1 MLYFI
6 HCEDKP
12 DHLNVRIENRTA
24 HVDYIKTFHLLAA
37 GPTLADDEE
46 TMNGSVIIID
56 LPHAAALQ
64 DFLTNDPYAKA
75 GLFQNVTTRPWKKVI
90 FQDIT

>member
-12 DHLNVRIENRTA
+12 DHLNVRTENRAA
-24 HVDYIKTFHLLAA
+24 HVAYIKQFDLLAA

-46 TMNGSVIIID
+46 AMNGSVIIID
-56 LPHAAALQ
+56 LPDAAALQ
-64 DFLTNDPYAKA
+64 DFLDNDPYAKA
-75 GLFQNVTTRPWKKVI
+75 GLFRNVTTRPWKKVV
-90 FQDIT
+90 FQDR